1 MTGVDALGSVRALIC
16 EDEPLARRAI
26 RDYLRDV
33 AWVEIVG
40 EASDGSEA
48 LRLIHKLEPDV
59 VFLDVRMPGMSGLE
73 VLDALTVRP
82 AVVFTT
88 AFDEYAVSAFDH
100 GAVDYL
106 IKPFGRDRLVQTLDR
121 IRVRLRGESGADPRA
136 GRPATAGPHSE
147 AGGAPPPGP
156 ADGPATY
163 PERIFARHRGTM
175 VPVSVA
181 EIRRVDAVDGGVEI
195 RLSGRTLQLDV
206 SLGEMESRLDP
217 RDFVRVHR
225 GHVVNLAHVKGV
237 RRYDERRYI
246 VTLEDGS
253 TIVAS
258 RGGSQTLREHMD

>member
-26 RDYLRDV
+26 RDYLGGV
-33 AWVEIVG
+33 AWVEVIG
-40 EASDGSEA
+40 EASNGPEA

-59 VFLDVRMPGMSGLE
+59 VFLDVRMPGMSGIE
-73 VLDALTVRP
+73 VLDALTVHP
-82 AVVFTT
+82 AIVFTT

-121 IRVRLRGESGADPRA
+121 IRVRLRGASGTAPGA
-136 GRPATAGPHSE
+136 LQVAGPS
-147 AGGAPPPGP
+147 
-156 ADGPATY
+156 ATY

-195 RLSGRTLQLDV
+195 RLAGRTLQLDV

-225 GHVVNLAHVKGV
+225 GHVVNLTHVKGV
-237 RRYDERRYI
+237 RRYDERRFI

-258 RGGSQTLREHMD
+258 RGGSQTLREHMG